1 VNSAETAPR
10 RIVYMGTPAM
20 AVGPLTAL
28 HAAGFDIVLV
38 VTGPDRR
45 RGRGKTTS
53 PTPVKAEAERLG
65 LRVSHDP
72 DDVLAANA
80 DLGVVVAF
88 GQLIKGHLLDALP
101 FVNMHFSL
109 LPRWRGA
116 APVERAILAG
126 DTQTGVCIMGLE
138 IGLDTGPIFT
148 QTMLRISET
157 VTAAELAENLV
168 DVGSKLL
175 VETLRNGL
183 PLPTPQVGEAT
194 YAKKFTSSEFFIDWT
209 QSADEVNRW
218 IRVGGAHTLFR
229 GNRLKIWQAKV
240 VHGVSGR
247 AGEWSDGHVVCGEGV
262 LQLTEVQAEGKPRMD
277 VASWVNGAQPTPL
290 EMFGDVD
297 G

>member
-1 VNSAETAPR
+1 MNSAVTAPG

-20 AVGPLTAL
+20 AVAPLTAL
-28 HAAGFDIVLV
+28 HTAGFDIVLV
-38 VTGPDRR
+38 VTGHDRR
-45 RGRGKTTS
+45 RGRGKTTT

-72 DDVLAANA
+72 DDVLTVSA

-88 GQLIKGHLLDALP
+88 GQLIKPHLLDALP

-126 DTQTGVCIMGLE
+126 DTKTGVCIMGLE
-138 IGLDTGPIFT
+138 IGLDTGPIFA
-148 QTMLRISET
+148 QTVMQISET
-157 VTAAELAENLV
+157 VTASELAEKLVGAGSTLLV
-168 DVGSKLL
+168 D
-175 VETLRNGL
+175 TLRNGL
-183 PLPTPQVGEAT
+183 PLPSPQSGDTT

-229 GNRLKIWQAKV
+229 GKRLKIWQAQV
-240 VHGVSGR
+240 VHGVSGH
-247 AGEWSDGHVVCGEGV
+247 AGEWSEGHVVCGEGV

-277 VASWVNGAQPTPL
+277 VSSWVNGAQPTQH